1 MKSDGLKK
9 YFKGD
14 AVIWIM
20 VGILSVLSLMVVYSS
35 TGTLAYRRYGGNTFH
50 FLSKQFVFLLVG
62 WVVIW
67 LVHTV
72 HYKWF
77 KVLATPFLLISIPLL
92 ALTLT
97 SGTNLNEA
105 SRWIEIPGLGFTFQ
119 TSDFAKVA
127 LVMYVSKVLARKQK
141 VIKDFKEGFLPVVI
155 PIALT
160 CGLILPANFSTAAL
174 LGLTCLILMFV
185 GRISIK
191 HILGLTG
198 LAALFVGLFIMASL
212 HFGVQSR
219 AQTWVNRIVA
229 FSGEGSKDANFQAD
243 QSKIAIATG
252 GLVGK
257 GPGQSTQ
264 RNILPHPY
272 SDFIFSII
280 IEEFGLVGGTL
291 VLLFY
296 MIILYRVGLIVRKE
310 QRSFPAFLAFGLAL
324 LMVMQAMVNMA
335 VAVNLIPVTGQTL
348 PLVSMGGTSL
358 IITCAAFGM
367 VLSVS
372 RVQNKKELFDGE
384 EPVKDNC

>member
-1 MKSDGLKK
+1 M
-9 YFKGD
+9 
-14 AVIWIM
+14 IWIII
-20 VGILSVLSLMVVYSS
+20 VALCVLSLLVVYSS
-35 TGTLAYRRYGGNTFH
+35 TGSLAYRRYGGNTFY
-50 FLSKQFVFLLVG
+50 FLVKQGVFLLVG
-62 WVVIW
+62 LVVVW

-77 KVLATPFLLISIPLL
+77 KLLALPCLLLSMPLL
-92 ALTLT
+92 LLTLT
-97 SGTNLNEA
+97 SGTNLNDA
-105 SRWIEIPGLGFTFQ
+105 SRWLEIPGLGFSFQ
-119 TSDFAKVA
+119 TSDFAKIA
-127 LVMYVSKVLARKQK
+127 LIMYVARILARKQK
-141 VIKDFKEGFLPVVI
+141 NIKDLKEGFI
-155 PIALT
+155 PIVLPIAIT

-174 LGLTCLILMFV
+174 LALTCLVLMFV
-185 GRISIK
+185 GRVSMK

-198 LAALFVGLFIMASL
+198 IGALLVAIFILVSL
-212 HFGVQSR
+212 QFNVQSR
-219 AQTWVNRIVA
+219 AKTWISRIEA
-229 FSGEGSKDANFQAD
+229 FSGEGNRDSNFQAD

-252 GLVGK
+252 GIFGK

-280 IEEFGLVGGTL
+280 IEEFGMLGGVL
-291 VLLFY
+291 VLLLY
-296 MIILYRVGLIVRKE
+296 LILLYRVGLIVRKE
-310 QRSFPAFLAFGLAL
+310 KRSFPAFLAFGLTL
-324 LMVMQAMVNMA
+324 LMVMQAMVNMC

-367 VLSVS
+367 ILSVS